1 MNRKDFIKTGAAA
14 GAAAVIPGVL
24 GAASGAAR
32 AQAHQ
37 KGVLPKF
44 SGGAVKGSG
53 KVKVAIVGIGGRGT
67 GALQNMFDASQD
79 IELVAVGDAFSYP
92 VERAKKIINEKIEK
106 KYPGKFKDFWKVGD
120 NVFIGLDAID
130 RVVKTDADVVIL
142 ATPPIFRP
150 AHIRKCL
157 ENNKHVFAE
166 KPICID
172 AAGLRKVLDELI
184 PMANAKKLS
193 VLCGTQMRY
202 QSAIREGVERVRDG
216 QIGDIVSAQFLRY
229 EPTYLCAGIW
239 GGKVDPSLKP
249 EDAEFQLKNWLAF
262 VWPSG
267 GQFVEQYI
275 HNLDMAL
282 WAIGQLP
289 DEVVG
294 SGGRQS
300 DLPYPQM
307 GNRYSTYS
315 VNYEFANGV
324 WLAAGC
330 RQEFKAA
337 PYATFKVYGTKG
349 TLEMSFGK
357 QVIKGEKPCV
367 IPTPKKQALVCEH
380 EVLLNAIREGKP
392 VNTMKQCADSCYVA
406 IAGREAAFSGK
417 RFKCEWLL
425 KRSKQNLLP
434 ENFRLGM
441 KLPIA
446 PVPSPSTYKL
456 V

>member
-1 MNRKDFIKTGAAA
+1 MNRKDFIKTTAAA
-14 GAAAVIPGVL
+14 GAMAAMPAL
-24 GAASGAAR
+24 ASAAQTRSPIHA
-32 AQAHQ
+32 
-37 KGVLPKF
+37 KGVMPKF
-44 SGGAVKGSG
+44 SGANVKGSG
-53 KVKVAIVGIGGRGT
+53 KIKVAIVGIGGRGT
-67 GALQNMFDASQD
+67 GALQNMFDANQN
-79 IELVAVGDAFSYP
+79 IELIAVGDAFAFP
-92 VERAKKIINEKIEK
+92 VERAKKIINANIEK
-106 KYPGKFKDFWKVGD
+106 KYPGKFNDFWKVGD

-130 RVVKTDADVVIL
+130 KVVKTDADVVVL
-142 ATPPIFRP
+142 TTPPIFRP
-150 AHIRKCL
+150 AHIQKCL

-229 EPTYLCAGIW
+229 EPTYLTTGIW
-239 GGKVDPSLKP
+239 RENVNPSLVP

-262 VWPSG
+262 IWASG

-282 WAIGQLP
+282 WALGKLP

-294 SGGRQS
+294 TGGRQT
-300 DLPYPQM
+300 DLPFPQK

-315 VNYEFANGV
+315 VNYEYANGV

-330 RQEFKAA
+330 RQEYKAA
-337 PYATFKVYGTKG
+337 PYATFRVYGTKG
-349 TLEMSFGK
+349 TLDMSFGK
-357 QVIKGEKPCV
+357 QIIKGEKPCV

-380 EVLLNAIREGKP
+380 EFLFNAILSGNHI
-392 VNTMKQCADSCYVA
+392 NTMKQCADSCYIA

-417 RFKCEWLL
+417 RFKCEWVL
-425 KRSKQNLLP
+425 KRSKQNLMP
-434 ENFRLGM
+434 ENFRLGA
-441 KLPIA
+441 KFPIA
-446 PVPSPSTYKL
+446 PVPAPATYKL
-456 V
+456 S